1 MIALFN
7 LFQNS
12 SSKNSTSEI
21 SFSDFLIAANNGNIS
36 EVKIVGNNV
45 SGFFDDGRSFSTYS
59 PNYPELVNKLS
70 ESGVKIV
77 AEPSDRSMH
86 PILSVLLSWFP
97 MLLLIGVWIFFMR
110 QMQSGGGKAMGFG
123 KSKAKLLNESFGKVT
138 FDDVAGIDEAKQ
150 ELEEVVEFLKDP
162 KKFSRLGGKIPTGAL
177 LVGPPGTG
185 KTLLAKAIAGEANVP
200 FFSISGSDFVEMFVG
215 VGASRVRDMFEQGKK
230 NAPCIIF
237 IDEIDAVGR
246 HRGAGLGGGNDERE
260 QTLNQLLVEMDG
272 FEANVGVI
280 IVAATNRPDVLDPAL
295 LRPGRFDR
303 QITLGFPDRKA
314 RLGILSV
321 HARQKPLSQE
331 VDLSQWAAC
340 TAGFTGADLDN
351 LLNEAAIFAAR
362 KNNNVIKDSHIEEAL
377 ERLTRGIASPAL
389 LQSSRKSLLA
399 YREIAKA
406 IVSTIIPNGEIVDK
420 ISIIPTNLSNLG
432 STRYTPDEDVIDS
445 GLYTKSFLY
454 SKLVILLAGRASEIL
469 VFGNN
474 EITQGSEQELYRV
487 TSLAREMV
495 TKFGFSSLGPLSLSN
510 ENSQVF
516 IGRGLIQQKNILS
529 NRTGNKID
537 IEVRNLI
544 FSALERSI
552 DILNK
557 NLNLLDFLAAKL
569 VEEETISGKEFERLS
584 RIQRGNSSNQL

>member
-1 MIALFN
+1 MPQI
-7 LFQNS
+7 NS
-12 SSKNSTSEI
+12 ASYSKLIEEI
-21 SFSDFLIAANNGNIS
+21 SS
-36 EVKIVGNNV
+36 NNV
-45 SGFFDDGRSFSTYS
+45 SSLVLF
-59 PNYPELVNKLS
+59 PNRREVLVKFKNGTKNKVPLLRNDQFILRAAQASRTPLS
-70 ESGVKIV
+70 VRDTTSEEALAGLV
-77 AEPSDRSMH
+77 APAALFLVL
-86 PILSVLLSWFP
+86 IFALSVLIKRSTNFANKTLGFSRTNSKIFSSDD
-97 MLLLIGVWIFFMR
+97 IGVR
-110 QMQSGGGKAMGFG
+110 
-123 KSKAKLLNESFGKVT
+123 
-138 FDDVAGIDEAKQ
+138 FDDVAG
-150 ELEEVVEFLKDP
+150 LEEASEELLEIVTFLKNPEKLIQLGARIP
-162 KKFSRLGGKIPTGAL
+162 KGVL
-177 LVGPPGTG
+177 LSGPPGTG
-185 KTLLAKAIAGEANVP
+185 KTLLAKAIAGEAGVP
-200 FFSISGSDFVEMFVG
+200 FFSIAASEFVELFVG
-215 VGASRVRDMFEQGKK
+215 VGASRVRDLFKK
-230 NAPCIIF
+230 AKQTSPCIVF
-237 IDEIDAVGR
+237 IDEIDAAGR
-246 HRGAGLGGGNDERE
+246 QRGTGIGGGNDERE
-260 QTLNQLLVEMDG
+260 QTLNQLLTEMDG
-272 FEANVGVI
+272 FSDNSGVI
-280 IVAATNRPDVLDPAL
+280 VLAATNRIDVLDSAL

-584 RIQRGNSSNQL
+584 RIQRGNYSNQL